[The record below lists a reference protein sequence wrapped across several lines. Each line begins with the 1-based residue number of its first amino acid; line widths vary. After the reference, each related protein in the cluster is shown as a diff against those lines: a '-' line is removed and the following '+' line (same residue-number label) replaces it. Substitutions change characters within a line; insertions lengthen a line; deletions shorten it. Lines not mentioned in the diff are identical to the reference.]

1 VSVFKLDSQQFS
13 QQINYV
19 APPQRSTHV
28 STSTPRQP
36 PAAKQ
41 AIAAPVRKQAPVA
54 RPKQLTTAGAGGNW
68 EELQELQPL

>member
-41 AIAAPVRKQAPVA
+41 AIAAPQHKQALADKP
-54 RPKQLTTAGAGGNW
+54 RQLAAAGAGGDW
-68 EELQELQPL
+68 EEF